1 MRKLIVLALV
11 VGCLGVL
18 ASVAMAAHEVGEGG
32 RRLLRP
38 LLSGVPKVTVNKG
51 TKVKWRFGTG
61 TPHTVT
67 VKSGPAKFNS
77 GVHELRQL
85 LQEAHEAR
93 HLRHLLHDPR
103 LQRSEDEARRE
114 VGCRR

>member
-1 MRKLIVLALV
+1 MRKLIILALA

-18 ASVAMAAHEVGEGG
+18 ASVAMAATKSVKVGDNYYV
-32 RRLLRP
+32 RP
-38 LLSGVPKVTVNKG
+38 SGVPKITVKKG

-77 GVHELRQL
+77 GV
-85 LQEAHEAR
+85 
-93 HLRHLLHDPR
+93 
-103 LQRSEDEARRE
+103 RSSGSFSKKLTNGVIR
-114 VGCRR
+114 

>member
-1 MRKLIVLALV
+1 MRKLIVMALV

-18 ASVAMAAHEVGEGG
+18 ASVAMAATKSVKVGDNYYV
-32 RRLLRP
+32 RP
-38 LLSGVPKVTVNKG
+38 SGVPKITVKKG

-77 GVHELRQL
+77 GLRSSGTYSRTL
-85 LQEAHEAR
+85 KKRGTYVIYCTIHGFR
-93 HLRHLLHDPR
+93 D
-103 LQRSEDEARRE
+103 QRMKL
-114 VGCRR
+114 VVK